1 MLAAL
6 PPGDDPITNEQRA
19 RADRQLGAV
28 ASAQGDMI
36 TARAHFTSARDA
48 LAPYAKDYPDL
59 AARWSLYDEAV
70 GVAAMRQG
78 EIDNCLVMTNSDRC
92 LFPLREGGRHH
103 DIGGRRRGASTCS
116 SSSPIASPPTSRRA
130 GC

>member
-1 MLAAL
+1 VGDAKTYGEGLLAPL
-6 PPGDDPITNEQRA
+6 PPGADPITNERRA
-19 RADRQLGAV
+19 NAERYLGAV
-28 ASAQGDMI
+28 ASATGDMV
-36 TARAHFTSARDA
+36 TARKHFAAARNA

-59 AARWSLYDEAV
+59 AKRWSLFDEAE

-103 DIGGRRRGASTCS
+103 DIA
-116 SSSPIASPPTSRRA
+116 
-130 GC
+130 